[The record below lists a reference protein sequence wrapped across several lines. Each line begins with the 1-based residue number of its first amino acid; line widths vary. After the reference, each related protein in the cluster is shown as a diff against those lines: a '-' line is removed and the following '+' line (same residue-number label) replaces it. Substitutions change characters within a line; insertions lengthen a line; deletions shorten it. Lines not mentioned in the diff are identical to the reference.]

1 MIHELKIWPAY
12 FREVIAGT
20 KTWELR
26 KNDRNYQVGDLLRL
40 MEWDQTTNRHTGLEV
55 VRTIIGLHTLDA
67 LNVVSVV
74 EDNYVLLSLG
84 AQPDVPITCLADWAH
99 AGPEQINRGNW
110 GLVLAGLLKARQE
123 LHKAGHKET
132 WLQGYINVAQSGA
145 ELPEEP
151 Q

>member
-26 KNDRNYQVGDLLRL
+26 RNDRDYQVGDLLRL
-40 MEWDQTTNRHTGLEV
+40 MEWDQTTQLHTGNEITRSV
-55 VRTIIGLHTLDA
+55 VGVHKLDA
-67 LNVVSVV
+67 LGIVSVI
-74 EDNYVLLSLG
+74 EDNFVLLSLG
-84 AQPDVPITCLADWAH
+84 GQPEVPITCLADWAK

-123 LHKAGHKET
+123 LEAAGRKET
-132 WLQGYINVAQSGA
+132 WLQGYINIARSGA
-145 ELPEEP
+145 ELPEGP